1 MYLNIFPHAA
11 NIIHDNYSTCLSSF
25 SSNIIGSRYL
35 LIGIHNMRRK
45 GKPRDAGVSLIA
57 HSNASNISCIEVN
70 KCIFRV
76 FTCEKSSPQL
86 LKHMNNKHS
95 QRQVFHNLYI
105 ILNTTTLSV
114 QDTVISFL
122 LCCFTT
128 TCIVASKS
136 PTTDMPCTPGVGAS
150 RKTSSK
156 RPIGSTFTW
165 INVTCIILA

>member
-1 MYLNIFPHAA
+1 MHQSSSSGLSSALSSYKTIYIIGYPISRKLSDSRKYLPNNTFHKLGITYNVFFEHTSTLVQPLGNIPLKKWCMYFKNIFPHAA

-76 FTCEKSSPQL
+76 LTQENSSPQL
-86 LKHMNNKHS
+86 L
-95 QRQVFHNLYI
+95 
-105 ILNTTTLSV
+105 
-114 QDTVISFL
+114 
-122 LCCFTT
+122 
-128 TCIVASKS
+128 
-136 PTTDMPCTPGVGAS
+136 
-150 RKTSSK
+150 
-156 RPIGSTFTW
+156 
-165 INVTCIILA
+165 